1 MLKLRILVACEFSQI
16 VTKAFREKGHE
27 AFSCDLLPTEGNP
40 DWHYQCDV
48 LDILDENWDMMIVH
62 DPCTFQCNSG
72 VRHLFNEDKTWNLKR
87 YELLKESCE
96 FTKKLL
102 DANIPK
108 ICRENPIPH
117 KYAVQLIGG
126 KYDQLVQPYQFGH
139 PERKATCL
147 WLKNLEPLQETN
159 NVYEEMLKL
168 PKNKSQRIHH
178 LPPSKD
184 RGKLR
189 SITYQGIA
197 SAMANQWS

>member
-1 MLKLRILVACEFSQI
+1 MRVLVACEFSQV
-16 VTKAFREKGHE
+16 VTKAFREKEHE
-27 AFSCDLLPTEGNP
+27 AFSCDLLPTEGNS

-48 LDILDENWDMMIVH
+48 LEVLNDGWDMMIAH
-62 DPCTFQCNSG
+62 DPCTYQCNSG
-72 VRHLFNEDKTWNLKR
+72 VRHLISKEKIWNLKR
-87 YELLKESCE
+87 YALLKESCE

-102 DANIPK
+102 NVSIPK

-117 KYAVQLIGG
+117 KYAVQLIGR
-126 KYDQLVQPYQFGH
+126 KYDQIIHPYQFGH
-139 PERKATCL
+139 LEKKATCL

-168 PKNKSQRIHH
+168 PKNKSQRIHY
-178 LPPSKD
+178 LPPSKE

-197 SAMANQWS
+197 TAMADQWG